1 MIPLDGDVEGGKAA
15 LQRLKKFGLNVDQ
28 FTTNKGGKCKYSV
41 NILTRILETNSSHM
55 LGDIMNFLEEVD

>member
-28 FTTNKGGKCKYSV
+28 FTTNKGDKCKFFREYPYSYFR
-41 NILTRILETNSSHM
+41 N
-55 LGDIMNFLEEVD
+55 